1 MQTKP
6 LHPCRLRSS
15 IGTTKR
21 PPGFMP
27 RARIAWRLPVLLLL
41 LGVLTNRL
49 QGAEPQSPSFG
60 GVTPAGAAQWRDLKF
75 GLMLHWGLYSVPGGV
90 WNGTNVPGYN
100 EQIKHRAKIPS
111 AEYNQLTNQFRA
123 EKFDPDFIAR
133 IAKEAGMRHVI
144 ITSKHHDGF
153 NLWHT
158 KLSDFNAVD
167 ATPFNQDAIKLLSDA
182 CARHG
187 MKFGVY
193 YSLIDWHYPGAT
205 PMSDHN
211 SDAITPALE
220 EYTMGQLREL
230 LTGYGPLSEIW
241 FDMSKPSAVTTKS
254 PKPGLPVPG
263 KQRSRSTMKPGDTV
277 HGRSATICLPKSAKR
292 FEMWP
297 LSRPGAA
304 IIC

>member
-1 MQTKP
+1 MQTIP
-6 LHPCRLRSS
+6 LCACLNSPPEAAQLPSTFKLHSRL
-15 IGTTKR
+15 
-21 PPGFMP
+21 
-27 RARIAWRLPVLLLL
+27 ARCLPVLLLL
-41 LGVLTNRL
+41 QGILTNRIQADEL
-49 QGAEPQSPSFG
+49 LDKSFG

-123 EKFDPDFIAR
+123 EKFDGDFIAR

-167 ATPFNQDAIKLLSDA
+167 ATPFNKDAIKLLSDA